1 MHAIF
6 KPRWL
11 TGFCVV
17 LLTLAGLV
25 GSAPARGQTEV
36 ESLWQTFTIADGL
49 PSGNVL
55 SMAVTRDGALWFGT
69 EAGVSRYDGLWRQL
83 EGSKNVPSASVR
95 AMAQTGDG
103 ALWFATDAGLARR
116 EADGVCCTLWTTG
129 EGLPSNA
136 VKTLLVAAD
145 SLSEPAGIWIG
156 TAGGL
161 VHFDGERMTEDSPVP
176 AAAILATAQ
185 LPDGEI
191 LASVAGQGVWQRDL
205 AGQWQKLTG
214 NERVREGLW
223 VGEDGRVWVGTSTG
237 LIYYENGQ
245 WSSFPLGDSGNE
257 PVVWAVM
264 QDKTGGLWVGTN
276 GAGIYYDPDATGDL
290 APIHFRAEPSGLV
303 SDYVRALALDR
314 DGALWI
320 STIGGVNR
328 YAGGIWQTIL
338 VAGLDQQRINAV
350 LTDSAGRIWA
360 GTEHAGLAM
369 WDGQRWQRFA
379 APADLPDN
387 RVVALAEDHAGRI
400 WVSTNDSI
408 GYLHEADGWK
418 FVEPPSAGL
427 AGTPAYAFAV
437 DPAGVLWLATRN
449 GLSRWSEADGYST
462 VSELAGKRINAVK
475 LAQNG
480 VLWVGTQS
488 DGLLRLADGRW
499 EAVADSENFSLNEVV
514 ANGIVEAADGNLWVG
529 SYNYGLWRYRN
540 GAWERM
546 DANLSTPK
554 LLALHAAGSDLWVGT
569 RQGITRYD
577 GQTWQSYGSAVLPG
591 SGVLA
596 VTSGADGT
604 LWIGTMT
611 GLVHYHPERSTPWVR
626 IDSVNLTHLENG
638 VVNLN
643 RDQLDVVN
651 AQGGDLST
659 RSDALLYLVQLEG
672 IDSSPRIDL
681 DGHITAY
688 QGLELAPGAY
698 RLRVRV
704 RDSSF
709 NYSAPADVKIVVP
722 RMVVLPG
729 GRKVRATSFYT
740 LLILALLTLIGMG
753 VLSGKNLR
761 ARARARALAAEA
773 AERQQEA
780 LARAFN
786 PYVSGETVRQGDMFF
801 GRTELL
807 QRILN
812 ALHRNNIMIHG
823 ERRMGKT
830 SLLYQ
835 LADHLRET
843 EDTEWAFIPVYIDLE
858 GTPQE
863 LFFHQLMET
872 TWGVLQAYST
882 DDPPELRFETLA
894 PADYT
899 ERDLQADLRLVL
911 DRIKERVAPK
921 QLRVILLLDEMDV
934 VSNYAGVVQQ
944 QFRRVFMSS
953 VAENL
958 GAVVAGVDIS
968 KAWDRLESPW
978 YNLFNEVALAPFT
991 DEQARELLEEPVRG
1005 VYDWESEAL
1014 DFVIQHADGRPY
1026 RLQQYALEAVNR
1038 MLANKRLNITL
1049 TDVEAAHEQLE
1060 RARGN

>member
-1 MHAIF
+1 MHTIL

-11 TGFCVV
+11 TGFCVG

-55 SMAVTRDGALWFGT
+55 SMTITQDGALWFGT
-69 EAGVSRYDGLWRQL
+69 EAGVSRYDGLWRSL
-83 EGSKNVPSASVR
+83 EGSKNVPTASVR

-116 EADGVCCTLWTTG
+116 EADGVCCTLWTTD
-129 EGLPSNA
+129 EGLPSDA
-136 VKTLLVAAD
+136 VTTLLVAANPTT
-145 SLSEPAGIWIG
+145 EPDGIWIG
-156 TAGGL
+156 TSGGL
-161 VHFDGERMTEDSPVP
+161 VYFDGERMTEDSPVP

-185 LPDGEI
+185 LPDGKI
-191 LASVAGQGVWQRDL
+191 LASVAGHGVWQREL
-205 AGQWQKLTG
+205 AGQWQKLTSNAG
-214 NERVREGLW
+214 VREGLW

-237 LIYYENGQ
+237 LIYSENGQ
-245 WSSFPLGDSGNE
+245 WSGFPLSDSGSE

-290 APIHFRAEPSGLV
+290 APIHFRAEPNGLV
-303 SDYVRALALDR
+303 SDYVRVLALDR
-314 DGALWI
+314 DGAVWI

-328 YAGGIWQTIL
+328 YAGGIWQVIP
-338 VAGLDQQRINAV
+338 ADGLDQQRINTV

-360 GTEHAGLAM
+360 GTERNGLAM
-369 WDGQRWQRFA
+369 WDGQQWQRFA

-400 WVSTNDSI
+400 WVSTDTRI
-408 GYLHEADGWK
+408 GYLHEADGWE

-437 DPAGVLWLATRN
+437 DPAGVVWLATRN
-449 GLSRWSEADGYST
+449 GLSRWSEAGGYST
-462 VSELAGKRINAVK
+462 VAELAGKRINAVK

-499 EAVADSENFSLNEVV
+499 EVVADSENFSLNEVV
-514 ANGIVEAADGNLWVG
+514 ANGIVEAADGSLWVG
-529 SYNYGLWRYRN
+529 SYNYGLWQYRN
-540 GAWERM
+540 GDWARM

-554 LLALHAAGSDLWVGT
+554 LLALHAAGSNLWTGT

-596 VTSGADGT
+596 VTSGPDGT
-604 LWIGTMT
+604 LWIGTT
-611 GLVHYHPERSTPWVR
+611 AGLVHYRPERSTPWVR
-626 IDSVNLTHLENG
+626 IDSVNLIHPENG
-638 VVNLN
+638 VVNLS
-643 RDQLDVVN
+643 RDQVDVVN
-651 AQGGDLST
+651 VQGGDLST
-659 RSDALLYLVQLEG
+659 RADALVYLTQLEG

-681 DGHITAY
+681 DGQITAY

-698 RLRVRV
+698 QLRVRV

-709 NYSAPADVKIVVP
+709 NYSAPSDVKIVVP
-722 RMVVLPG
+722 QMVVLPG

-740 LLILALLTLIGMG
+740 LLFLGLLTLIGMG
-753 VLSGKNLR
+753 GLGGMNLR
-761 ARARARALAAEA
+761 ARARARVLAAEVA
-773 AERQQEA
+773 VRQQEA

-786 PYVSGETVRQGDMFF
+786 PYVSGEPVRQGDMFF

-843 EDTEWAFIPVYIDLE
+843 EDPEWAFIPVYIDLE
-858 GTPQE
+858 GTPQD
-863 LFFHQLMET
+863 LFFYQLMET

-911 DRIKERVAPK
+911 DRIKALVAPK

-934 VSNYAGVVQQ
+934 VSNYTGVVQQ

-978 YNLFNEVALAPFT
+978 YNLFNEIALAPFT

-1060 RARGN
+1060 RARSN